1 MRFCLKQI
9 PDTLFKKVAK
19 NARLQFLM
27 NPYDP
32 SAKMDFLK
40 DIIGVDVELGHFNKN
55 R

>member
-9 PDTLFKKVAK
+9 PDTLFKKSGEKCRTAVVDEP
-19 NARLQFLM
+19 RDL
-27 NPYDP
+27 

-40 DIIGVDVELGHFNKN
+40 DIIAMDVELGHFNKN